1 VIGREAELSLLN
13 ERYNSDR
20 YEMMPIY
27 GRRRVGKTTLLK
39 EFVRDKNGVYFSAT
53 RGNIHDNINRLGSR
67 ILGIDSKV
75 EMSLDEVLVEVR
87 KRSMNERYLLIID
100 EYPNLIRK
108 SPEINDILQ
117 EFLDEM
123 GESKLF
129 LILCG
134 SSVSIMHHEVL
145 GYKSPIYGRRT
156 GSLEIHPM
164 NIWESMKILNGFD
177 RDDALKIYGMVG
189 GVPMYLLMFDP
200 SLPLNENVERLFL
213 KEDSFFRNEHEFV
226 LMEEFENPFTYFSIL
241 QSIADGKNKISEIA
255 SCCGLDQATV
265 HKHLKS
271 LMSTDF
277 IEKIAPVDNPEGKSV
292 RYEITD
298 SFLRFQFRRILPI
311 VEYVNDLSSASD
323 SIVNLM
329 ETDMGRIFEGICAQ
343 HLIKIHPGQIGK
355 WWGSDPINRTQEEI
369 DLVSTSINNGKRIG
383 WFAEC
388 KYRNEP
394 VGTEVLETLIHRIAL
409 VKGYDETHPVIY
421 SKSGFTESLKE
432 RKDVELID
440 IDDFL

>member
-1 VIGREAELSLLN
+1 MIGREAELSLLN

-27 GRRRVGKTTLLK
+27 GRKLVGKTTLLK

-53 RGNIHDNINRLGSR
+53 RVNIHDNINRLGSR

-75 EMSLDEVLVEVR
+75 EMSLDEVLAEVR

-164 NIWESMKILNGFD
+164 NIWESMKILNRFD

-189 GVPMYLLMFDP
+189 G
-200 SLPLNENVERLFL
+200 LPVTKDF
-213 KEDSFFRNEHEFV
+213 
-226 LMEEFENPFTYFSIL
+226 
-241 QSIADGKNKISEIA
+241 
-255 SCCGLDQATV
+255 
-265 HKHLKS
+265 
-271 LMSTDF
+271 TDF
-277 IEKIAPVDNPEGKSV
+277 IEQHTG
-292 RYEITD
+292 YEDAGIFSRTD
-298 SFLRFQFRRILPI
+298 I
-311 VEYVNDLSSASD
+311 VVLCRD
-323 SIVNLM
+323 ICGVNL
-329 ETDMGRIFEGICAQ
+329 
-343 HLIKIHPGQIGK
+343 
-355 WWGSDPINRTQEEI
+355 S
-369 DLVSTSINNGKRIG
+369 
-383 WFAEC
+383 
-388 KYRNEP
+388 
-394 VGTEVLETLIHRIAL
+394 VGYYHEHTPSETLIF
-409 VKGYDETHPVIY
+409 DEWFHTLTLAQQLLLPEQKRYLLDHI
-421 SKSGFTESLKE
+421 
-432 RKDVELID
+432 R
-440 IDDFL
+440 

>member
-1 VIGREAELSLLN
+1 MIGREAELSLLN

-27 GRRRVGKTTLLK
+27 GRKRVGKTTLLK

-53 RGNIHDNINRLGSR
+53 RVNIHDNINKLGSR

-75 EMSLDEVLVEVR
+75 EMSLDEVLAEVR

-134 SSVSIMHHEVL
+134 SSVGIMHHEVL

-200 SLPLNENVERLFL
+200 SLPLNENVERLRRSDFYL
-213 KEDSFFRNEHEFV
+213 
-226 LMEEFENPFTYFSIL
+226 
-241 QSIADGKNKISEIA
+241 
-255 SCCGLDQATV
+255 CCPGDLD
-265 HKHLKS
+265 
-271 LMSTDF
+271 
-277 IEKIAPVDNPEGKSV
+277 
-292 RYEITD
+292 R
-298 SFLRFQFRRILPI
+298 
-311 VEYVNDLSSASD
+311 
-323 SIVNLM
+323 
-329 ETDMGRIFEGICAQ
+329 
-343 HLIKIHPGQIGK
+343 
-355 WWGSDPINRTQEEI
+355 
-369 DLVSTSINNGKRIG
+369 
-383 WFAEC
+383 
-388 KYRNEP
+388 
-394 VGTEVLETLIHRIAL
+394 
-409 VKGYDETHPVIY
+409 
-421 SKSGFTESLKE
+421 
-432 RKDVELID
+432 
-440 IDDFL
+440 

>member
-1 VIGREAELSLLN
+1 MIGREAELSLLN

-27 GRRRVGKTTLLK
+27 GRKRVGKTTLLK

-53 RGNIHDNINRLGSR
+53 RVNIHDNINKLGSR

-75 EMSLDEVLVEVR
+75 EMSLDEVLAEVR

-134 SSVSIMHHEVL
+134 SSVGIMHHEVL

-265 HKHLKS
+265 HKHLK
-271 LMSTDF
+271 
-277 IEKIAPVDNPEGKSV
+277 PKSAE
-292 RYEITD
+292 RMT
-298 SFLRFQFRRILPI
+298 
-311 VEYVNDLSSASD
+311 
-323 SIVNLM
+323 
-329 ETDMGRIFEGICAQ
+329 
-343 HLIKIHPGQIGK
+343 
-355 WWGSDPINRTQEEI
+355 TQ
-369 DLVSTSINNGKRIG
+369 L
-383 WFAEC
+383 
-388 KYRNEP
+388 
-394 VGTEVLETLIHRIAL
+394 
-409 VKGYDETHPVIY
+409 
-421 SKSGFTESLKE
+421 
-432 RKDVELID
+432 
-440 IDDFL
+440 